1 MPKLRVKY
9 QIVARSQLSAGIT
22 EIIPF
27 TTGGIKLIMLGK
39 DPRRFQFKICIEEEF
54 GNMVLEQYYM

>member
-22 EIIPF
+22 EIKPF
-27 TTGGIKLIMLGK
+27 TTTGIKLIMLGK
-39 DPRRFQFKICIEEEF
+39 DPRSFQFKICIEEEF